1 MEMTILTTKCWEVHL
16 IENQAYLGRCIVVLK
31 RNCGDLA
38 DLKKEEITEL
48 FEIIKKLEKA
58 IKKAFKAEMFN
69 WTCLMND
76 AYKQTPPNPQVH
88 LHLMPRYRN
97 DINFEGKVFK
107 DQEFAHHYNKERKE
121 IVSEMLLNKIAEK
134 IKQNLI

>member
-1 MEMTILTTKCWEVHL
+1 MRIILLSTKYWDVALNED
-16 IENQAYLGRCIVVLK
+16 QAYLGRGILVLK

-38 DLKKEEITEL
+38 KLTKEEIIEL

-76 AYKQTPPNPQVH
+76 AYKQTPPKPQVH
-88 LHLMPRYRN
+88 LHLRPRYRK
-97 DINFEGKVFK
+97 DVTFEGKVFK
-107 DQEFAHHYNKERKE
+107 DPEFAHHYNKERKD
-121 IVSEMLLNKIAEK
+121 IVSEILLNKIAEK
-134 IKQNLI
+134 IKQNL